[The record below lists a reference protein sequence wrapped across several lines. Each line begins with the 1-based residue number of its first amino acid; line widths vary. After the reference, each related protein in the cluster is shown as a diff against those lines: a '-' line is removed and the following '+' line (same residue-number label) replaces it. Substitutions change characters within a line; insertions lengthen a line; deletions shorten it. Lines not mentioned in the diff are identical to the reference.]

1 MNKIIVST
9 LAALAV
15 AGSANAATNLVKNG
29 SFEQNNLT
37 ATSLNGFKAAH
48 PGINV
53 VGVQV
58 DGHLPGFGNTVTDW
72 SSDITGPYSAGYNLY
87 FFDGDTAKSGDAASI
102 YPGEQQRPNAN
113 FTGDSPDGEGVG
125 AFMVLDADPSY
136 TAPFQQSVAGLTVGQ
151 QYKLQFYWAAGEL
164 SNRTG
169 YQTSQLTGKFGTDTF
184 ATEIFSNSHPIGSP
198 TSNLPGDFSGWRLR
212 SFNFTA
218 TSTSQLLS
226 FLAEGT
232 PSGNLPPVA
241 FLDGVSLTAV
251 PEPQTWALML
261 LGFGGL
267 GVAIRQRRK
276 PVASA

>member
-1 MNKIIVST
+1 MRKILLTAGAIV
-9 LAALAV
+9 ALAGAAQ
-15 AGSANAATNLVKNG
+15 AGPNLVKNG

-37 ATSLNGFKAAH
+37 PTSLDGFKAAH

-87 FFDGDTAKSGDAASI
+87 FFDGDTAKLGDAASI

-125 AFMVLDADPSY
+125 AFMVLDGDPNFTS
-136 TAPFQQSVAGLTVGQ
+136 PFQQSISGLTVGQ
-151 QYKLQFYWAAGEL
+151 QYNLQFYWAGGEL

-169 YQTSQLTGKFGTDTF
+169 FETIKLTGSFGASAFTTETF
-184 ATEIFSNSHPIGSP
+184 NNTKPVGI
-198 TSNLPGDFSGWRLR
+198 TGDFSGWRLEKF
-212 SFNFTA
+212 SFKA

-226 FLAEGT
+226 FLAAGT
-232 PSGNLPPVA
+232 PANNLPPVA

-251 PEPQTWALML
+251 PEPATWAIMLM
-261 LGFGGL
+261 GFAGL
-267 GVAIRQRRK
+267 GAALRARRRAVA
-276 PVASA
+276 